1 MRVALVEDDE
11 SQSNLIKGMLESRAH
26 QVHVFDRGRPF
37 LAKLAHESF
46 DLLVLD
52 WILPDM
58 SGLDVLV
65 TIRKQLATRTGVVFL
80 TQRDAESDVV
90 QALEAGA
97 DDFVVK
103 PAREREFLARIDAV
117 LRRTKDTTL
126 EDFIELGPYKLDVE
140 ARRISVNGVAVELTQ
155 REYDVALFFFRNPGK
170 VLSRGHLME
179 AIWGRSSD
187 ATARTV
193 DTHVSRL
200 RTALRLSAE
209 TGVRMVPVYGY
220 GYRLDI
226 DALSVA

>member
-1 MRVALVEDDE
+1 MRIALVEDDN
-11 SQSNLIKGMLESRAH
+11 SQSILIKDLLESRSH

-52 WILPDM
+52 WILPDI
-58 SGLDVLV
+58 SGLEVLL
-65 TIRKQLATRTGVVFL
+65 TIRKQLATRTAVVFL
-80 TQRDAESDVV
+80 TNRDAESDIV

-117 LRRTKDTTL
+117 LRRATDRTEEQL
-126 EDFIELGPYKLDVE
+126 IVLGPYKLEAE
-140 ARRISVNGVAVELTQ
+140 ARRISVYGKAVELTQ
-155 REYDVALFFFRNPGK
+155 REFDVALFFFRNPGK

-209 TGVRMVPVYGY
+209 TGVRMIPVYGY

-226 DALSVA
+226 DALSET